1 MTDLT
6 QEKPEFSEAVN
17 TELLSMGRPP
27 KYTPEVAQ
35 RIVDAIAAG
44 NFLETAAAYGGISYE
59 CFNQW
64 IRRGERETDGI
75 YCGFLQDVH
84 EAKAKAEVT
93 LVATIKKA
101 STNDW
106 KAAGWLLT
114 SRYPE
119 RWSET
124 QRIKVE
130 VEKQLSS
137 TLDALESKLPPHIF
151 EQVVEIIAEG
161 CDP

>member
-1 MTDLT
+1 
-6 QEKPEFSEAVN
+6 
-17 TELLSMGRPP
+17 MGRPP
-27 KYTPEVAQ
+27 KYTPEVTQ
-35 RIVDAIAAG
+35 RIVNAIAAG

-75 YCGFLQDVH
+75 YFQFLQDVH

-93 LVATIKKA
+93 LVATIKRA
-101 STNDW
+101 STKDW
-106 KAAGWLLT
+106 KAAGWML
-114 SRYPE
+114 SRRYPE

-130 VEKQLSS
+130 VEKELSQ
-137 TLDALESKLPPHIF
+137 TLDVLKSKLPTEIYF
-151 EQVVEIIAEG
+151 QVLQAIAEEYKTEF
-161 CDP
+161 PEPPK